1 MMKALLEKQRAAF
14 VAEGSVS
21 AETRLDRLERALCIL
36 HDNQNEIADAIDQD
50 FGNRSRHQSLM
61 SDIYGTME
69 SLKYAKK
76 HLRRWM
82 KREKRKVGMP
92 HLLFGA
98 KAAVEYRPKGVVG
111 IVGTWNFPINTIF
124 SPLTGALAAG
134 NRVMLKF
141 SEGAPETA
149 ALLERLIAN
158 SFEEAEIACVSGGP
172 DVAAAFCSLPF
183 DHLCFTGSPNV
194 GKLVMAA
201 AAENLTPVTLE
212 LGGKS
217 PVIIARDANLE
228 DAAIRIM
235 IGKALNSGQACLGPD
250 YIIVAEEQLED
261 FIRHATVWTEQMFP
275 TVRDNPD
282 CCSVINERHYRRL
295 RSYVDEARSAGVD
308 VREINPAGE
317 DFSGQEGAYKIPF
330 TFVVNPGDELKIMQ
344 EEIFGPLMPIKTYSA
359 LEECTAYINAHP
371 RPLGLYIFS
380 RDQSTQRELLDN
392 TISGGVCINDV
403 MFHAGIEDL
412 PFGGVGMSGIGA
424 YRGFDGFKTFS
435 HARAVY
441 KQGWL
446 NLQRLSGTVP
456 PYGERTDKVLK
467 SMTSK

>member
-1 MMKALLEKQRAAF
+1 MMRALLEKQRAAF
-14 VAEGSVS
+14 IAEGVAS
-21 AETRLDRLERALCIL
+21 AETRLDRLERALSL
-36 HDNQNEIADAIDQD
+36 LRDHRNEIAEAIDQD

-61 SDIYGTME
+61 ADIYGTME
-69 SLKYAKK
+69 NFRDTKK
-76 HLRRWM
+76 HVLRWM

-98 KAAVEYRPKGVVG
+98 KAAVEYQPKGVVG
-111 IVGTWNFPINTIF
+111 IVGTWNFPIYTVF

-134 NRVMLKF
+134 NRVMIKF
-141 SEGAPETA
+141 SEGAPATA
-149 ALLERLIAN
+149 ALLGRLIADR
-158 SFEEAEIACVSGGP
+158 FDETEIGCVFGGP
-172 DVAAAFCSLPF
+172 DTAAAFCSLPL

-217 PVIIARDANLE
+217 PVIVARDAKLE

-250 YIIVAEEQLED
+250 YVMVAAEQLEE
-261 FIRHATVWTEQMFP
+261 FIRYATDWTSQMFP
-275 TVRDNPD
+275 TLRDNPD

-295 RSYVDEARSAGVD
+295 LSYVEEAKAAGVD

-317 DFSGQEGAYKIPF
+317 EFGGQEGSYKIPF
-330 TFVVNPGDELKIMQ
+330 TFVVNPSDDLKIMQ
-344 EEIFGPLMPIKTYSA
+344 EEIFGPLMPIKTYQS
-359 LEECTAYINAHP
+359 LEECSAYINAHP

-380 RDQSTQRELLDN
+380 QDRATQRQLLDS
-392 TISGGVCINDV
+392 TISGGACINDV
-403 MFHAGIEDL
+403 MVHASMEDL
-412 PFGGVGMSGIGA
+412 PFGGVGASGIGA

-435 HARAVY
+435 HPRAVY

-446 NLQRLSGTVP
+446 NLQRLSGMVP
-456 PYGERTDKVLK
+456 PYGDRTDKTLEQITRK
-467 SMTSK
+467 

>member
-1 MMKALLEKQRAAF
+1 MMKALLETQRAAF
-14 VAEGSVS
+14 VAEGFVS

-36 HDNQNEIADAIDQD
+36 HDNQNEIADTIDQD

-76 HLRRWM
+76 HVRRWM

-141 SEGAPETA
+141 

-217 PVIIARDANLE
+217 PVIIARDAKLE
-228 DAAIRIM
+228 DAAVRIM
-235 IGKALNSGQACLGPD
+235 TGKALNSGQACLGPD
-250 YIIVAEEQLED
+250 YIMVAEDQLED
-261 FIRHATVWTEQMFP
+261 FIRHATEWTSEMFP
-275 TVRDNPD
+275 AVLDNPD
-282 CCSVINERHYRRL
+282 CCAVINERHYRRL

-330 TFVVNPGDELKIMQ
+330 TFVVNPGDDLKIMQ
-344 EEIFGPLMPIKTYSA
+344 EEIFGPLMPIKTYKA
-359 LEECTAYINAHP
+359 LEECTAYINTHP

-380 RDQSTQRELLDN
+380 QDQATQRRLLDG
-392 TISGGVCINDV
+392 TISGGTCINDV
-403 MFHAGIEDL
+403 MVHAGFEDL
-412 PFGGVGMSGIGA
+412 PFGGVGASGIGA

-435 HARAVY
+435 HPRAVY

-446 NLQRLSGTVP
+446 NLQRLSGMVP
-456 PYGERTDKVLK
+456 PYGDRTDKVLERITRK
-467 SMTSK
+467 

>member
-14 VAEGSVS
+14 VAEGPVS

-36 HDNQNEIADAIDQD
+36 HDHQHEIADTIDQD

-82 KREKRKVGMP
+82 KGEKRHAGMP

-98 KAAVEYRPKGVVG
+98 KARVEYQPKGVVG
-111 IVGTWNFPINTIF
+111 IIGTWNFPINTTF

-134 NRVMLKF
+134 NRVMFKF
-141 SEGAPETA
+141 SEGAPATA
-149 ALLERLIAN
+149 ALMGRLIAN
-158 SFEEAEIACVSGGP
+158 SFDETEIACVSGGP
-172 DVAAAFCSLPF
+172 DVGAAFCSLPF

-217 PVIIARDANLE
+217 PVIVARDANLE

-250 YIIVAEEQLED
+250 YIMVAEEQLED
-261 FIRHATVWTEQMFP
+261 FIRYATGWTEQMFP

-308 VREINPAGE
+308 VREINPAEE

-435 HARAVY
+435 HARAVC

-467 SMTSK
+467 SMTGK

>member
-14 VAEGSVS
+14 IAEGPAS

-36 HDNQNEIADAIDQD
+36 HDNQNEIADTIDED

-61 SDIYGTME
+61 TDIYATME
-69 SLKYAKK
+69 SLKFAKK
-76 HLRRWM
+76 HVRHWM
-82 KREKRKVGMP
+82 KGEKRRAGMP

-98 KAAVEYRPKGVVG
+98 KAKVEYQPKGVVG
-111 IVGTWNFPINTIF
+111 IIGTWNFPINTTF
-124 SPLTGALAAG
+124 SPLAGALAAG
-134 NRVMLKF
+134 NRVMFKF
-141 SEGAPETA
+141 SEGAPATA

-158 SFEEAEIACVSGGP
+158 SFDETEIGCVSGGP
-172 DVAAAFCSLPF
+172 DVAAAFCSLPL

-217 PVIIARDANLE
+217 PVIVARDAKLE

-250 YIIVAEEQLED
+250 YIMVAAEQLED
-261 FIRHATVWTEQMFP
+261 FIRYATDWTTQMFP
-275 TVRDNPD
+275 ALLDNPD

-295 RSYVDEARSAGVD
+295 LSYVEEAKAAGAD

-317 DFSGQEGAYKIPF
+317 DFRGQEGAYKVPF

-344 EEIFGPLMPIKTYSA
+344 EEIFGPLLPIKTYET
-359 LEECTAYINAHP
+359 LEECTSYINAHA
-371 RPLGLYIFS
+371 RPLGLYLFS
-380 RDQSTQRELLDN
+380 PSPATQREILDH
-392 TISGGVCINDV
+392 TVSGGVCINDV
-403 MFHAGIEDL
+403 MFHASCEDL

-435 HARAVY
+435 HPRGVY

-456 PYGERTDKVLK
+456 PYGDRADKVLQG
-467 SMTSK
+467 MTRK

>member
-1 MMKALLEKQRAAF
+1 MMKALLETQRAAF
-14 VAEGSVS
+14 VAEGFVS

-36 HDNQNEIADAIDQD
+36 HDNQNEIADTIDQD

-76 HLRRWM
+76 HVRRWM

-141 SEGAPETA
+141 SEGAPATA

-217 PVIIARDANLE
+217 PVIIARDAKLE
-228 DAAIRIM
+228 DAAVRIM
-235 IGKALNSGQACLGPD
+235 TGKALNSGQACLGPD
-250 YIIVAEEQLED
+250 YIMVAEDQLED
-261 FIRHATVWTEQMFP
+261 FIRHATDWTSEMFP

-282 CCSVINERHYRRL
+282 CCAVINERHYRRL

-330 TFVVNPGDELKIMQ
+330 TFIVNPGDDLKIMQ
-344 EEIFGPLMPIKTYSA
+344 EEIFGPLMPIKTYKA
-359 LEECTAYINAHP
+359 LEECTAYINTHP

-380 RDQSTQRELLDN
+380 QDQATQRRLLDS
-392 TISGGVCINDV
+392 TISGGTCINDV
-403 MFHAGIEDL
+403 MVHAGFEDL
-412 PFGGVGMSGIGA
+412 PFGGVGASGIGA

-435 HARAVY
+435 HPRAVY

-446 NLQRLSGTVP
+446 NLQRLSGMVP
-456 PYGERTDKVLK
+456 PYGERTDKVLERITRK
-467 SMTSK
+467 

>member
-1 MMKALLEKQRAAF
+1 MQALLEKQRAAF
-14 VAEGSVS
+14 VAEGLVS
-21 AETRLDRLERALCIL
+21 AETRIDRLERALCVL
-36 HDNQNEIADAIDQD
+36 HDNQNEIADAIDED

-61 SDIYGTME
+61 SDIYATME
-69 SLKYAKK
+69 SFKDAKK
-76 HLRRWM
+76 RVRRWM
-82 KREKRKVGMP
+82 KHEKRRVGMP

-98 KAAVEYRPKGVVG
+98 KAAVEYQPKGVVG
-111 IVGTWNFPINTIF
+111 IVGTWNFPITTTF

-134 NRVMLKF
+134 NRVMFKF
-141 SEGAPETA
+141 SEGAPATA
-149 ALLERLIAN
+149 ALLARLIGE
-158 SFEEAEIACVSGGP
+158 SFDETEIGCVSGGA

-194 GKLVMAA
+194 GKLVMRA

-217 PVIIARDANLE
+217 PVIIARDAKLE
-228 DAAIRIM
+228 DAAVRIM
-235 IGKALNSGQACLGPD
+235 TGKALNSGQACLGPD
-250 YIIVAEEQLED
+250 YLMVAEEQLDD
-261 FIRHATVWTEQMFP
+261 FLRHATEWTSQMFP
-275 TVRDNPD
+275 ALRDNPD

-317 DFSGQEGAYKIPF
+317 DFGGQEGSYKIPF
-330 TFVVNPGDELKIMQ
+330 TFLVNPGDDMKIMQ
-344 EEIFGPLMPIKTYSA
+344 EEIFGPLMPIKTYKS
-359 LEECTAYINAHP
+359 LDECASYINARP

-380 RDQSTQRELLDN
+380 QDEATQRLLLDS
-392 TISGGVCINDV
+392 TISGGACINDV
-403 MFHAGIEDL
+403 MVHASMEDL
-412 PFGGVGMSGIGA
+412 PFGGVGASGIGA

-446 NLQRLSGTVP
+446 NLQRLSGMVP
-456 PYGERTDKVLK
+456 PYGERADKVLK